1 MSALAALAVLSGLSL
16 NLMLQL
22 GIGIE
27 DFGND
32 PDRSARFVF
41 FQWAALFFSV
51 LILWCLFSY
60 ILSPLSLGFFEY
72 FLLLPLTAGAGKG
85 FEALFLRVFP
95 DEAKKPGVF
104 SGGNS
109 IGTSSDTGAY
119 NGLTITA
126 LVLTLRLAGSFA
138 AALVLSLGFSLGVL
152 FSIFILRAINRRSSL
167 ETVPKTMRG
176 IPLTLISMG
185 LLCLIFSAL
194 SVILLRVLAGK

>member
-1 MSALAALAVLSGLSL
+1 MSALAALAVFSGLSL
-16 NLMLQL
+16 NLMIQL

-32 PDRSARFVF
+32 PDRPARFVL

-51 LILWCLFSY
+51 LILWCLFAY
-60 ILSPLSLGFFEY
+60 ILSLLSLGFFEY
-72 FLLLPLTAGAGKG
+72 FLLFPLTAGAGKG

-95 DEAKKPGVF
+95 DEAKKPGLF
-104 SGGNS
+104 SGGSSN
-109 IGTSSDTGAY
+109 IGAF

-138 AALVLSLGFSLGVL
+138 AALVLSLSFSLGGI
-152 FSIFILRAINRRSSL
+152 FSIFILKAINRRSSL
-167 ETVPKTMRG
+167 ETVPKTLRG

-185 LLCLIFSAL
+185 LLGLIFSAL
-194 SVILLRVLAGK
+194 SVVFLRVLAVK